1 MAAFTFFYKLRV
13 DIQKFSS
20 GSTLLDKWHQEAQ
33 AAMQAINAGAVQVW
47 KDTADTVVYA
57 ILTVEAESPAEAH
70 ANVLNIFGTLPMAVN
85 GEIIIEEAR
94 SVMPYSQW
102 AEYLAGRGN

>member
-1 MAAFTFFYKLRV
+1 MATFTFFYKLRV
-13 DIQKFSS
+13 DLQKFSS
-20 GSTLLDKWHQEAQ
+20 GQALLEKWHQEAQ

-57 ILTVEAESPAEAH
+57 ILNIEADNPAQAH
-70 ANVLNIFGTLPMAVN
+70 GNVLNILGSLPMGVS

-94 SVMPYSQW
+94 SVMPYQQW
-102 AEYLAGRGN
+102 AQYLAARSR